1 MEMPAEQLVIPD
13 GLPDAVLEAIGD
25 GVVVSLQHKHR
36 GTRVFLLQCKKGWPF
51 RLLNVADGSDPFGV
65 LAEIDRLDWLDRR
78 LPVPKVLASEPL
90 PVGGHAS
97 VLALPAGAVALSPE
111 AVHGPPEIV
120 ELFAKALRFVHEVPI
135 DRCPFSNR
143 LDIRLRSIQ
152 RKLRAGRYDEMQ
164 LSEAYRRYPPTRLFE
179 ILNETRPNEEDLV
192 FAHGAWH
199 LRSVYLDAAGVSGI
213 VDWDRA
219 GVADRYADLAMGAKV
234 IADKISVE
242 LVPLFFEAY
251 GVPRPDPMRLD
262 YYQLLAEFW

>member
-1 MEMPAEQLVIPD
+1 MPAEQLVIPD
-13 GLPDAVLEAIGD
+13 GLPEAVVEAVAD
-25 GVVVSLQHKHR
+25 GVVLSMQHKNR

-90 PVGGHAS
+90 AVGGHAT
-97 VLALPAGAVALSPE
+97 VLALPAGAAATARE
-111 AVHGPPEIV
+111 TMHGPPEVV

-135 DRCPFSNR
+135 ERCPFSNR
-143 LDIRLRSIQ
+143 LDVRLRSVQ
-152 RKLRAGRYDEMQ
+152 RKLRAGRYDGMQ
-164 LSEAYRRYPPTRLFE
+164 LSEAYRRYPPARLFE
-179 ILNETRPNEEDLV
+179 ILNETRPDEEDLV

-199 LRSVYLDAAGVSGI
+199 LRSVFLDASGVSGI

-219 GVADRYADLAMGAKV
+219 GVSDRYADLAMGAKA
-234 IADKISVE
+234 IADDISVE

>member
-1 MEMPAEQLVIPD
+1 MPSEQLVIPD
-13 GLPDAVLEAIGD
+13 GLPDAVVEAVGD
-25 GVVVSLQHKHR
+25 GVVVSLQHKNR
-36 GTRVFLLQCKKGWPF
+36 GTKVFLLQCKKGWPF
-51 RLLNVADGSDPFGV
+51 RLLNVADGSDPFSV

-90 PVGGHAS
+90 PVGGHAT
-97 VLALPAGAVALSPE
+97 VLALPAGVPATSTE
-111 AVHGPPEIV
+111 TVHDPPVVV

-152 RKLRAGRYDEMQ
+152 RKLRAGRYDAMQ
-164 LSEAYRRYPPTRLFE
+164 LSEAYRRYPPARLFE
-179 ILNETRPNEEDLV
+179 QLNDNRPAEEDLV

-199 LRSVYLDAAGVSGI
+199 PRSVFLDRAGVSGI

-219 GVADRYADLAMGAKV
+219 GVSDRYADLAMGAKV
-234 IADKISVE
+234 IADDVGVE
-242 LVPLFFEAY
+242 LVPLFFESY
-251 GVPRPDPMRLD
+251 GLPRPDPMRLD

>member
-1 MEMPAEQLVIPD
+1 MPAEQLVIPE
-13 GLPDAVLEAIGD
+13 GLPDAVVEAVAD
-25 GVVVSLQHKHR
+25 GVVISLQHKNR
-36 GTRVFLLQCKKGWPF
+36 GTKVFLLQCKKGWPF

-90 PVGGHAS
+90 PVGGHAT
-97 VLALPAGAVALSPE
+97 VLALPAGAPATALDS
-111 AVHGPPEIV
+111 HPPAEKV

-152 RKLRAGRYDEMQ
+152 RKLRAGRYEGMK
-164 LSEAYRRYPPTRLFE
+164 LSEAYRRYPPSRLFE
-179 ILNETRPNEEDLV
+179 MLNDSRPAEEDLV

-199 LRSVYLDAAGVSGI
+199 LRSVFVDSAGVSGI

-219 GVADRYADLAMGAKV
+219 GVSDRYADLAMGAKV
-234 IADKISVE
+234 VADEVSVE

-251 GVPRPDPMRLD
+251 GVPRPDPLRLD